1 MNVMTVG
8 NENLPNVF
16 IEKIFV
22 SPLSAGRK
30 KITIKLTMF
39 DHSPESGGFP
49 RSWKRPELSDLQIK
63 VLFASDQA
71 STDLQLGQSSL
82 FDYPAAAGAFVL
94 SSNDFFLEE
103 ELEGYTKFSNQSI
116 EIVTLESDVDVH
128 VACYIDGLN
137 FGNDLFN
144 KFYGPMSSEKILVA
158 GDINKQSGY
167 FYYPETN
174 MEYGGPVHQHPQ
186 TGYMEGSEHK
196 EDPHKKLEYVVQENF
211 KIQGTIDYEL
221 IPGDAGETEDLDG
234 DQNNSSTSG
243 ASTTTDSD
251 QNQMTSGGNNQNQT
265 TQDQSNQVATSTPSS
280 GGQQRGQ
287 SGGLAQNQSF
297 TVRDTVSRSS
307 Y

>member
-30 KITIKLTMF
+30 KVTIKLTMF

-63 VLFASDQA
+63 VLFASGEA

-82 FDYPAAAGAFVL
+82 FDYSPPTGAFVL
-94 SSNDFFLEE
+94 SSNDFFFEE

-128 VACYIDGLN
+128 AACYIDGLN

-158 GDINKQSGY
+158 GEISKQSGY
-167 FYYPETN
+167 FYYPEMN
-174 MEYGGPVHQHPQ
+174 MEYGGPVHLHPNK
-186 TGYMEGSEHK
+186 GYMEGSQHK
-196 EDPHKKLEYVVQENF
+196 LEPHKKLEYVVEENF
-211 KIQGTIDYEL
+211 KIQGTIDYDL

-234 DQNNSSTSG
+234 GQSNSSENSG
-243 ASTTTDSD
+243 NGSSNMTDSD
-251 QNQMTSGGNNQNQT
+251 QNQMASGGNN
-265 TQDQSNQVATSTPSS
+265 QDQSNQVATKTPSS
-280 GGQQRGQ
+280 GVPRGGQ
-287 SGGLAQNQSF
+287 SGGLTQNQNF
-297 TVRDTVSRSS
+297 TVRDTVTRSS